1 MEMNTEGPGP
11 RTPAELITEL
21 QYGTRFVVYQ
31 YCVSLLVITFK
42 RSSDLYLVRPGESAV
57 RKGMRYTLL
66 SVLLGW
72 WGIPWGLLYALE
84 SIVINLQGGK
94 DVTQE
99 AVAALLPA
107 ASPQERAE
115 LERLVPRAP
124 DGKPSVSMDE
134 SGQVVWA
141 SEAVPDE
148 PLEPGVRRRQVLVIA
163 ALVAVG
169 LGVLA
174 LAIAGLGE
182 WGQRTDSLKAG
193 VWGLPAQA
201 TATWEA
207 RLARPAPTV
216 APGYVFYSNEDLC
229 FSVHHPE
236 GWLVEVGDLEE
247 LETGDLASGGV
258 AFLTPTQTPEAMLVL
273 WVQVFWATRGS
284 PLATPTDQEY
294 FYLLENFVG
303 GQQLHPLEDPHLLD
317 LDGFRAAQAAY
328 TFTDSNDSPTL
339 AHHSTMLYAEE
350 RTFFIVGTAV
360 SENNEEL
367 SSVYDH
373 FLASFRV
380 LPAP

>member
-1 MEMNTEGPGP
+1 MEMSREEPAT
-11 RTPAELITEL
+11 RTSAEVIMEL
-21 QYGTRFVVYQ
+21 QTGARFVVFQ
-31 YCVSLLVITFK
+31 YCVSLLVVTFK
-42 RSSDLYLVRPGESAV
+42 SSSDVHLIKPGESAV
-57 RKGMRYTLL
+57 RKGMGYTLL
-66 SVLLGW
+66 SLLLGW
-72 WGIPWGLLYALE
+72 WGIPWGPVYALE
-84 SIVINLQGGK
+84 SIVINLQGGR
-94 DVTQE
+94 DVTE
-99 AVAALLPA
+99 KVVGALLPS
-107 ASPQERAE
+107 ASAQERST
-115 LERLVPRAP
+115 LERLVPQAAAARPGVTMEEFSTAI
-124 DGKPSVSMDE
+124 S
-134 SGQVVWA
+134 A
-141 SEAVPDE
+141 AE
-148 PLEPGVRRRQVLVIA
+148 PFPTARPEPGVRRRQVLVLA

-258 AFLTPTQTPEAMLVL
+258 AFLTPTQTPEEMLVL

-294 FYLLENFVG
+294 FYVLENFAG